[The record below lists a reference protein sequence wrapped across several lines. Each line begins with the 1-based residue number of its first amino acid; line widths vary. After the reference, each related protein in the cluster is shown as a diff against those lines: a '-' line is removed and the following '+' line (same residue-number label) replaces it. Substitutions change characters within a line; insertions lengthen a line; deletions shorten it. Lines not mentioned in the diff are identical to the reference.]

1 MREEEVVVERRV
13 AFCAQNL
20 EQKALSEERSTV
32 REESI
37 NGAKKKTKK
46 GPFINKRRK
55 KKRARIFLHTKVQ
68 KSMESNDDDSDVL
81 HAGGEAFLFVSAR
94 SF

>member
-1 MREEEVVVERRV
+1 MREEEVVVVERRV

-46 GPFINKRRK
+46 GPCIKDEK
-55 KKRARIFLHTKVQ
+55 KSARIFLHTKVQ